1 MKESNKMKFLRVIC
15 MLFLILYV
23 ELSVE
28 ASQSYIFSKNLTLQ
42 QQDDSSS
49 DKSED
54 TQISRKKKQ

>member
-1 MKESNKMKFLRVIC
+1 